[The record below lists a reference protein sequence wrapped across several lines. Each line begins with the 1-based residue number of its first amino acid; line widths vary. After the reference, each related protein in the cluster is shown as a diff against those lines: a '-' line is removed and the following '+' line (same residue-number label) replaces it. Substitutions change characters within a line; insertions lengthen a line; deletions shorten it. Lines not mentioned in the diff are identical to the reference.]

1 MCRHLIIPMTALPLS
16 PEMLRVAR
24 TLQKEEITEHHIYT
38 ALSSA
43 VNDPHNRDVL
53 LRMAGEEYEHYEIW
67 KHYTQETVG
76 PDRGK
81 IRFYYILS
89 RTFGLNFGIKLMERL
104 EGRSADT
111 YTALIASFPEAERI
125 LAREKQHEE
134 EIIALI
140 DEEKL
145 RYIGSIVLGLND
157 ALVEFTGTLAGLTFA
172 LQNSRLIA
180 LIGLIM
186 GVAASLSMAAAEYLS
201 RKSDMT
207 VKSPFTAS
215 LYTGVAYIVT
225 VVVLVTP
232 FLLIDNVFLALPVTL
247 GLAVLVIVLFT
258 FYSSVARD
266 LPFWS
271 RFIEMTVL
279 SLGIAA
285 ISFLIGMA
293 IRIFLGVT
301 V

>member
-1 MCRHLIIPMTALPLS
+1 MYRLLLIPMTALQLS
-16 PEMLRVAR
+16 QEMLRIAR

-38 ALSSA
+38 ALSAA
-43 VNDPHNRDVL
+43 VKDPHNRDVL
-53 LRMAGEEYEHYEIW
+53 LRMAREEYEHYEIW
-67 KHYTQETVG
+67 KQYTQENIG
-76 PDRGK
+76 PDQGK
-81 IRFYYILS
+81 IRLYYILS

-104 EGRSADT
+104 ESRSTET
-111 YTALIASFPEAERI
+111 YAALIASFPESERM
-125 LAREKQHEE
+125 LAREKEHEE
-134 EIIALI
+134 QIIALI

-172 LQNSRLIA
+172 LQDSRLIA

-201 RKSDMT
+201 RKSDLT

-215 LYTGVAYIVT
+215 LYTGVAYITT
-225 VVVLVTP
+225 VIVLIIP

-258 FYSSVARD
+258 FYSSIARD

-271 RFIEMTVL
+271 RFIEMAMI
-279 SLGIAA
+279 SLGIAG